1 MIATVLIIVLISTCT
16 YAFNEVDLLEGL
28 SNRISPDNVEQYTKN
43 IANYQRIATE
53 STQLSLDKMNWLNAS
68 LIDQKIKHP
77 VFNWDEVK
85 PRIASTLSAKMSSH
99 KTVQES
105 SFVCQSLPKEYD
117 PHYFCS
123 GVVDYPFIT
132 PNGVSLIDMETQAR
146 TAAMYL
152 SSFINAPCLSD
163 MKRLVCSSLY
173 QPCVPK
179 GTVPYYITLFSRT
192 LVLITYYCVY
202 SCK

>member
-1 MIATVLIIVLISTCT
+1 MIATVLILVLISTCT

-28 SNRISPDNVEQYTKN
+28 SNRLSPDNVEQYTKN
-43 IANYQRIATE
+43 IASYQRIAT
-53 STQLSLDKMNWLNAS
+53 
-68 LIDQKIKHP
+68 
-77 VFNWDEVK
+77 
-85 PRIASTLSAKMSSH
+85 TLSAKMSSH

-146 TAAMYL
+146 TAVMYL

-179 GTVPYYITLFSRT
+179 GTVSYYMTLF
-192 LVLITYYCVY
+192 
-202 SCK
+202 